1 MNYIKYL
8 LIFLIVLWVVGFWFA
23 FKSSGITSSFSSS
36 GSQSHYLDENGKP
49 DEINFNWIK
58 RIKYAEKEL
67 TNLEDKIKQ
76 NEMIIQ
82 NLK

>member
-8 LIFLIVLWVVGFWFA
+8 LIFLIVLWIVGFWFA
-23 FKSSGITSSFSSS
+23 FKSSGITSSFSP
-36 GSQSHYLDENGKP
+36 GSQSHYLYENGKH

-58 RIKYAEKEL
+58 RIKFAEKEL
-67 TNLEDKIKQ
+67 TNLEDKIIQ